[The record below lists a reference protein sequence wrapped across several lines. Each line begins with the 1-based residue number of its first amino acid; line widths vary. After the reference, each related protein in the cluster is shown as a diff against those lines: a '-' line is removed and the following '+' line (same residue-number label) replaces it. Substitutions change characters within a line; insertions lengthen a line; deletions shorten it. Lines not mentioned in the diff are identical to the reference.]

1 MTSEEASSGGST
13 AQTSKPDTMDA
24 WDPKLLSPSGLA
36 GAAAAAGLAHVGL
49 ASATGVGGV
58 GVIGAGG
65 AISRQQQQ
73 QLTAQQQQ
81 QLLAAGGG
89 QQLGLVVGQ
98 EKFRH
103 KGLSL
108 FVIFLMCLLLALNVI
123 LLLKLWTLEER
134 IDVDLSRRARMP
146 NLAAL
151 KWVKQ
156 AYQIWYLSNVYVHV
170 FRELPSTNQDWLELL
185 RQQEL
190 SHESELRKWHQVLQ
204 TAIELLKKVSVVCE
218 KIYNDGELRQS
229 IESMHT
235 EL

>member
-1 MTSEEASSGGST
+1 MPYFSVLHLCVHLFAGTATQIRSTTSEEASGGGGT
-13 AQTSKPDTMDA
+13 AQNSKPDTMEA
-24 WDPKLLSPSGLA
+24 WDPKLLSPCGLA
-36 GAAAAAGLAHVGL
+36 GAAAAAGLAHGGL
-49 ASATGVGGV
+49 ASAAGVGGV
-58 GVIGAGG
+58 GVVGGAGG

-151 KWVKQ
+151 K
-156 AYQIWYLSNVYVHV
+156 
-170 FRELPSTNQDWLELL
+170 
-185 RQQEL
+185 
-190 SHESELRKWHQVLQ
+190 
-204 TAIELLKKVSVVCE
+204 
-218 KIYNDGELRQS
+218 
-229 IESMHT
+229 
-235 EL
+235 